1 MAEQS
6 QSRRGMVIGALAALV
21 IAATVAVVR
30 QRDTP
35 ELIVQSDEDWAGD
48 MRVAVMGEVI
58 TPGTYIL
65 RGDARLMDLIAAAG
79 GYTDT
84 AAREVLNPAARV
96 SDGQAYTIPLQPT
109 LAPRAATAT
118 ARATTTPP
126 REPTI
131 SVTTP
136 TLASAAD
143 TMSTP
148 TASGATD
155 NTSSVRALES
165 VAAQIVP
172 EIAARE
178 GTPHAIIAP
187 AKATAA
193 SRALPYTTTGT
204 AAKVNINTA
213 FQDELA
219 SLPYI
224 GPTLAERIIIDRMA
238 HGPYRRIEDLA
249 RVRGISARTVED
261 LRDRITVG

>member
-35 ELIVQSDEDWAGD
+35 ELIVQSDEDWTGD
-48 MRVAVMGEVI
+48 MRVAVAGEVI

-65 RGDARLMDLIAAAG
+65 RGDARLVDLIAAAG

-126 REPTI
+126 REPAI
-131 SVTTP
+131 SATVP
-136 TLASAAD
+136 MAA
-143 TMSTP
+143 
-148 TASGATD
+148 GATD
-155 NTSSVRALES
+155 NTSSVQALQNA
-165 VAAQIVP
+165 AAQIAP
-172 EIAARE
+172 EIVARE
-178 GTPHAIIAP
+178 GTAHAAVTP

-193 SRALPYTTTGT
+193 SHALPYTTTST